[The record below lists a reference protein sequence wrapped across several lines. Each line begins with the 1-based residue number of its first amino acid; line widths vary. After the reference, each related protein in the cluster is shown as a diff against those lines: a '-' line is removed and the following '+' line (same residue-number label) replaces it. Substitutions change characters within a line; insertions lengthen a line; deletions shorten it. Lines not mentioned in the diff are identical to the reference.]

1 MKRFIQFFAPL
12 VLVAFVSCATN
23 QVPSAEIRVFVGYPL
38 QPDKLDGIHLMTQK
52 SILSSH
58 DFAEHLE
65 QKFSL
70 SQKWK
75 MSPEEACA
83 KIMNTIS
90 VDVGGDAGRYVVEL
104 PGLKRKEAVELLN
117 ELCEFY
123 SQRGNLVGL
132 DDNSNPQRMTV
143 TIFRRAY

>member
-1 MKRFIQFFAPL
+1 MKRFIQCLAL
-12 VLVAFVSCATN
+12 LLLTALVSCATR
-23 QVPSAEIRVFVGYPL
+23 QVPSAEIRVFVGYPP

-58 DFAEHLE
+58 DFARHLE

-75 MSPEEACA
+75 MTPEDACA

-104 PGLKRKEAVELLN
+104 PGLEHKQAVELLN
-117 ELCEFY
+117 DLCEYY
-123 SQRGNLVGL
+123 SQKGNLVGL
-132 DDNSNPQRMTV
+132 DENSNPQTMTV

>member
-1 MKRFIQFFAPL
+1 MKRFNQFLAPL
-12 VLVAFVSCATN
+12 LLAALASCATKPM
-23 QVPSAEIRVFVGYPL
+23 PSAEIRVFVGYPP
-38 QPDKLDGIHLMTQK
+38 QPDKLDGIHLMTQR

-58 DFAEHLE
+58 DFAQHLE

-75 MSPEEACA
+75 MSPEEACK
-83 KIMNTIS
+83 KIMDAIS

-104 PGLKRKEAVELLN
+104 PGLERKQAVELLN

-132 DDNSNPQRMTV
+132 DDNSNPQTMTV